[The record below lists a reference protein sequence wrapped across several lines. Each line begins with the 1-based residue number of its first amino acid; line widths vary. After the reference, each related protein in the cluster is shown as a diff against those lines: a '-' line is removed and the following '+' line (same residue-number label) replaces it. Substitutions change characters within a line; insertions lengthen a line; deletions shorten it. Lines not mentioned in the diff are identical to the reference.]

1 MGNIGTERRE
11 IEFEPLT
18 EDPPRREPEPR
29 REQPQPQPQP
39 EPAPASR

>member
-18 EDPPRREPEPR
+18 DDPPWREPEPR
-29 REQPQPQPQP
+29 REPAKP